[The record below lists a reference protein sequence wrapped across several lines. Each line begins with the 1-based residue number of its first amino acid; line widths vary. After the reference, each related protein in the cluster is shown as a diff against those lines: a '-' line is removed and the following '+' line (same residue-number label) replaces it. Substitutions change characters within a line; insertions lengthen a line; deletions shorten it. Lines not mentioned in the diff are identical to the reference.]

1 MENAHEKKIKSY
13 LYLEKEIFFFK
24 SKTLHETKRLFNV
37 KLVPFAFTA
46 HSVS

>member
-1 MENAHEKKIKSY
+1 MENAHEKKILK
-13 LYLEKEIFFFK
+13 LLVFRKRIFFFK
-24 SKTLHETKRLFNV
+24 SETLHETKRLFNV